1 MVLGGK
7 LGEIRNKQLMCY
19 SNSRDLETAINKD
32 IMTLKFDNEDF
43 KGLDLNHV
51 RCNTPLR
58 ELSPTPLDKHRSRD
72 PSPFRM
78 PPIKIGSGTTTPGGT
93 LPPDPHAYF
102 SRPGSSQS
110 MYGGRGGG
118 EKEIDAFRAAM
129 EAKQAEDDSPPKNRK
144 QSNQYPTTLSKST
157 SGNIVV
163 RSASGMILGKS
174 DGSDAGST
182 GPLFVSE
189 RPSSAMSDMSINIHE
204 AGNVSRPGSRM

>member
-32 IMTLKFDNEDF
+32 IMTLKFDNDDL
-43 KGLDLNHV
+43 KGLDLDHV

-58 ELSPTPLDKHRSRD
+58 ELSPTPLDKHKSRD

-93 LPPDPHAYF
+93 VPPDLHAYF

-118 EKEIDAFRAAM
+118 NELDSFRAAM

-144 QSNQYPTTLSKST
+144 QPSQYPTTLSKST

-174 DGSDAGST
+174 DGSDAGTS

-189 RPSSAMSDMSINIHE
+189 RPSSAMSDMSINTHE
-204 AGNVSRPGSRM
+204 AGHVSRPGSRM